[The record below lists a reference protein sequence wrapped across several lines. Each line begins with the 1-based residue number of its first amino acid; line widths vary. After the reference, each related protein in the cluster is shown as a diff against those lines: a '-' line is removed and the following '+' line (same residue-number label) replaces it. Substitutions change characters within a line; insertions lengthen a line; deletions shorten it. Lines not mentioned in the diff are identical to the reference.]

1 MEKDEGSFQKRVRR
15 IIVAI
20 WIQAFTVSSPIYIC
34 YKFGENTACLV
45 IVKFGM
51 SQFTLAWRN
60 AVWELFMCKFTV
72 KTPDFSD
79 SEVPKWGPGPLGFG
93 LKNFADA
100 QLLHAIV
107 HKQVQTT
114 AVVHDNYS
122 NTVELSGTK
131 LGMLPPDI
139 KIIELYVMTKSDFLF
154 SIACL
159 RTSNRN
165 VQEQDLP
172 AKSYARP
179 TGTLP
184 GAKYLLI

>member
-51 SQFTLAWRN
+51 LQFTLAWRN

-93 LKNFADA
+93 LKNFADQYFYHLTRRSPRTFGSKTQTDRDSLRNNINA
-100 QLLHAIV
+100 SGSILEKRSKNVRKFDNLLV
-107 HKQVQTT
+107 GV
-114 AVVHDNYS
+114 
-122 NTVELSGTK
+122 
-131 LGMLPPDI
+131 
-139 KIIELYVMTKSDFLF
+139 
-154 SIACL
+154 
-159 RTSNRN
+159 
-165 VQEQDLP
+165 
-172 AKSYARP
+172 
-179 TGTLP
+179 
-184 GAKYLLI
+184 LLVG